1 MAQLATRSDC
11 GITEREALLKKAKRY
26 LESAQLLTKFG
37 DYDSAVSRIY
47 YATFFAAEVLLD
59 ALNLEYSSHK
69 AVISAYG
76 REFAQKGMLDPG
88 FHRLLIRAFE
98 KRQQADY
105 MADPGFDRDEVSAL
119 LSEALAFLKAAEEW
133 LRLRGKT

>member
-1 MAQLATRSDC
+1 M
-11 GITEREALLKKAKRY
+11 TEREALLKKAKRY
-26 LESAQLLTKFG
+26 LESAQLLLEFG

-47 YATFFAAEVLLD
+47 YAAFFAAETLLD
-59 ALNLEYSSHK
+59 ALKLEYSSHK

-76 REFAQKGMLDPG
+76 KEFAQKGVLDAD

-105 MADPGFDRDEVSAL
+105 MADPGFDRDEVAEL
-119 LSEALAFLKAAEEW
+119 LSEAQTFLKAAEEW
-133 LRLRGKT
+133 LKQNEN

>member
-1 MAQLATRSDC
+1 M
-11 GITEREALLKKAKRY
+11 TEREALFRKAQRY
-26 LESAQLLTKFG
+26 LDSAKLLLDSG

-47 YATFFAAEVLLD
+47 YAAFFTAEVLLD
-59 ALNLEYSSHK
+59 TLGLEYSSHK

-76 REFAQKGMLDPG
+76 KEFTQKGNLDAS

-105 MADPGFDRDEVSAL
+105 MADPGFDKEEVADL
-119 LSEALAFLKAAEEW
+119 LSEALIFLRAADQW
-133 LRLRGKT
+133 LKQRRKT